1 MKNLL
6 LCGAGSAGANSIMIM
21 IRDIPEIQKI
31 VIIDFDKIEER
42 NLNTQPWKPSHVG
55 EHKCD
60 VLDELIS
67 DFGSCNSKF
76 YNKRINDIRELLDII
91 QKESIDVVMDCF
103 DNVSSR
109 NMVAEAC
116 LMAKTDCIHIG
127 FAPEGSWLVQWDNR
141 WVPMI
146 ESSEENRVDI
156 CELQGAYAFLVKVSA
171 YASISMNLFAKDG
184 KKQSFLG
191 NIYTTHVL

>member
-21 IRDIPEIQKI
+21 IRDIPEIQKV

-55 EHKCD
+55 EFKCD

-67 DFGSCNSKF
+67 DFGSCDSKF
-76 YNKRINDIRELLDII
+76 YNKRIESVQELLDII
-91 QKESIDVVMDCF
+91 QKEKINVVMDCF
-103 DNVSSR
+103 DNVPSR
-109 NMVAEAC
+109 NMVGEAC
-116 LMAKTDCIHIG
+116 SKAKVDCLHIG
-127 FAPEGSWLVQWDNR
+127 FAPEGSWLVQWDDK
-141 WVPMI
+141 WVPMT
-146 ESSEENRVDI
+146 ESAEENRVDI
-156 CELQGAYAFLVKVSA
+156 CELQGVYAFLIKVSA
-171 YASISMNLFAKDG
+171 YASLSMNLFVKEG

-191 NIYTTHVL
+191 NVYTTHVL